1 VTPPIRLLVGLGN
14 PGSKYA
20 ETRHNVGAWLVEELS
35 RHHHVNLRADS
46 KFHGTIGNVKINGH
60 ECWLLIPTTFMNLSG
75 TAVQAMAS
83 YYKITP
89 EEILVAH
96 DELDFPA
103 GQVRFKQ
110 HGGHGGHN
118 GLRDIIAKMHSP
130 AFHRL
135 RLGIDHPGDRN
146 EVVNYVLKP
155 PRNEEHT
162 AIMAAIRGALEVL
175 PTFIAGDQ
183 QKAIRE
189 LHSTASGAQ

>member
-1 VTPPIRLLVGLGN
+1 MAPIKLIVGLGN
-14 PGSKYA
+14 PGAKYA
-20 ETRHNVGAWLVEELS
+20 DTRHNVGAWLVEELT
-35 RHHHVNLRADS
+35 RQHRITLRNDT
-46 KFHGTIGNVKINGH
+46 KFHGMIGQSHINNH

-75 TAVQAMAS
+75 TAVLAMAS
-83 YYKITP
+83 YYKIAP

-118 GLRDIIAKMHSP
+118 GLRDIIAKLHSP
-130 AFHRL
+130 AFHRI

-146 EVVNYVLKP
+146 EVSHYVLKP

-162 AIMAAIRGALEVL
+162 AIMAAIHSALAVL
-175 PTFIAGDQ
+175 PTFVGGDH

-189 LHSTASGAQ
+189 LHSTD

>member
-1 VTPPIRLLVGLGN
+1 MTAIRLIVGLGN
-14 PGSKYA
+14 PGPNYA
-20 ETRHNVGAWLVEELS
+20 QTRHNVGAWLVEELS
-35 RHHHVNLRADS
+35 RLHHVSLRNDA
-46 KFHGTIGNVKINGH
+46 KFHGAIGNVKINGQ
-60 ECWLLIPTTFMNLSG
+60 ECWLLIPSTYMNLSG
-75 TAVQAMAS
+75 TAVQAVAS
-83 YYKITP
+83 YYKIAP
-89 EEILVAH
+89 EEILIAH

-118 GLRDIIAKMHSP
+118 GLRDIIAKLHSP

-162 AIMAAIRGALEVL
+162 AIMAAIHSALKVL
-175 PTFIAGDQ
+175 PGFIAGQ
-183 QKAIRE
+183 QQQAIHE
-189 LHSTASGAQ
+189 LHSTD